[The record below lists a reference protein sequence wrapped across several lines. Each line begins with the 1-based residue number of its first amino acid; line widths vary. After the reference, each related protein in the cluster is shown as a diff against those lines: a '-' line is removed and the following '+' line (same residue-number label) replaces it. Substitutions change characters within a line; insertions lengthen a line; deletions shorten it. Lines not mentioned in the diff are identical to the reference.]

1 MRSVGFERLPA
12 VLFLLNTT
20 KLMNLAATTPLRL
33 KATTPQFMNEA
44 KELAFDLRTH
54 DAGQLAKLMA
64 LNADLAR
71 RTRADYA
78 LWGDSGR
85 QQTPALFTF
94 MGLVYKHLDAAG
106 FDAATRR
113 RAQQKLR
120 IISGLYGLLKPFDLI
135 EAYRLEVGCKYQPLG
150 SKNLVAY
157 WRDKV
162 TDALNADLRD
172 GEPVISTASQEYL
185 RVIDID
191 RLRGPVITPVFK
203 ERHSGGKLKTPVV
216 HAKMARGALI
226 RDALKTGVK
235 HPRDLMGWS
244 DMGWEAA
251 EEVPQSGPWLFT
263 RNPR

>member
-1 MRSVGFERLPA
+1 
-12 VLFLLNTT
+12 
-20 KLMNLAATTPLRL
+20 
-33 KATTPQFMNEA
+33 MNEA